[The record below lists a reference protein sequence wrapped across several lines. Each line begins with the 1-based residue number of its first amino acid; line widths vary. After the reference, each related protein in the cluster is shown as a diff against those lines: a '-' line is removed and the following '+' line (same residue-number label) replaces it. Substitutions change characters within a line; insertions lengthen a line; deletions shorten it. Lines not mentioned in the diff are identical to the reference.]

1 MNQNWNIVMALY
13 KLAGVCSY
21 TFVNVLKVDTFIA
34 NAIIIDIEF
43 ISNLPRKGVIRNFAF
58 SRTLGRNK
66 DP

>member
-1 MNQNWNIVMALY
+1 MAVY

-21 TFVNVLKVDTFIA
+21 TFVNVLKVAKIIA

-43 ISNLPRKGVIRNFAF
+43 ISHLPRKGVIRNFAF
-58 SRTLGRNK
+58 PRTLGRNK

>member
-1 MNQNWNIVMALY
+1 MNQNWNIVMAVY

-43 ISNLPRKGVIRNFAF
+43 ISHLPRKGVIRNFAF
-58 SRTLGRNK
+58 SRMQGRNK

>member
-21 TFVNVLKVDTFIA
+21 TFVNVLKVDTFIT

-43 ISNLPRKGVIRNFAF
+43 ISHLPRKGV
-58 SRTLGRNK
+58 
-66 DP
+66 

>member
-1 MNQNWNIVMALY
+1 MAVY

-21 TFVNVLKVDTFIA
+21 TFVNVLKVAKFIE

-43 ISNLPRKGVIRNFAF
+43 ISCSPRKGAIANFAI
-58 SRTLGRNK
+58 SRMQGQHK